1 MIEVHAEFPQ
11 REVIQANAV
20 VDNEEKTVSEVI
32 ISAKPEITGVTASI
46 DNETGTPYVDVTE
59 TGTGTDFSFDLAFH
73 NLKGDKGEQGE
84 TGQTG
89 NGIVSITKTA
99 TVGLEDDYTINFTNG
114 TQTVYTVTNGA
125 DGQDG
130 TDGTDGQDGFSPTA
144 SVSQSGGVTTISIT
158 DKNGTTT
165 ESIDLSSYA
174 TQTDLTNGLA
184 TKQDTISDLST
195 IRSNAANG
203 QSAYTTIGGY
213 GDIVTHNTSEF
224 ATSAQGNLADTSIQ
238 PNDNIT
244 LLNNN
249 AGFITGIDSTDVI
262 TALGYTPYDST
273 NPNGYT
279 SNVGTVTSVNN
290 TQPDANGDVTLTIP
304 TVNDGILTITQNG
317 TSKGTFS
324 ANQSTNGTIA
334 LTDTTYNAFTGADG
348 TNAGSSGLVPA
359 PSATD
364 NDKYL
369 KGDGTWASVSSG
381 SSTDVQI
388 NGTSITSGG
397 VANIIT
403 NTAYN
408 ASSNKIAT
416 MSDLPDSEIFIA
428 TYGTTTFAEITG
440 ALSQN
445 KAIICKN
452 SNNYY
457 SYANAANN
465 SYYFTYATGG
475 GYIFQVS
482 VSSSDVWNT
491 SATYMAETTSNKT
504 STISSSSTST
514 QYPSASAII
523 DLLKTIYPV
532 GSVYLST
539 NSTCP
544 LSSLFGTWTLVSSG
558 KALWTGTGSNGN
570 TTIAAGLPNIKG
582 KIQGETENLSG
593 AFTLSSTFSLK
604 NSISSSSSTKRGEIS
619 FSAASSNSIYSDSV
633 TTVQPPAYV
642 VNVWRRTA

>member
-11 REVIQANAV
+11 REVIQAHAV
-20 VDNEEKTVSEVI
+20 VDNEEKTISEVI
-32 ISAKPEITGVTASI
+32 ISAKPEITGVTASV

-99 TVGLEDDYTINFTNG
+99 TVGLEDDYTISFTNG
-114 TQTVYTVTNGA
+114 TQTVFTVTNGA

-130 TDGTDGQDGFSPTA
+130 TDGTDGADGQAATVTVGTTTTGAAGTNASVVNSGTSSAAVFDFVIPRGDKGDTGNTGATGQDGFSPSA

-165 ESIDLSSYA
+165 ESIDLS
-174 TQTDLTNGLA
+174 DFG
-184 TKQDTISDLST
+184 K
-195 IRSNAANG
+195 
-203 QSAYTTIGGY
+203 
-213 GDIVTHNTSEF
+213 VK
-224 ATSAQGNLADTSIQ
+224 
-238 PNDNIT
+238 
-244 LLNNN
+244 
-249 AGFITGIDSTDVI
+249 
-262 TALGYTPYDST
+262 
-273 NPNGYT
+273 
-279 SNVGTVTSVNN
+279 SVNN

-324 ANQSTNGTIA
+324 ANQSINGTIA

-369 KGDGTWASVSSG
+369 KGDGTWASVSGG

-388 NGTSITSGG
+388 NGTSITNQG
-397 VANIIT
+397 VANIVT

-416 MSDLPDSEIFIA
+416 MSDLPA
-428 TYGTTTFAEITG
+428 GG
-440 ALSQN
+440 ANTDLSN
-445 KAIICKN
+445 L
-452 SNNYY
+452 S
-457 SYANAANN
+457 
-465 SYYFTYATGG
+465 ATGEAHFLKSINSTNVTNAL
-475 GYIFQVS
+475 GYTPENQANKV
-482 VSSSDVWNT
+482 T
-491 SATYMAETTSNKT
+491 S
-504 STISSSSTST
+504 ISSSSTNT
-514 QYPSASAII
+514 QYPSAKSVIE
-523 DLLKTIYPV
+523 LLKTIYPV

-558 KALWTGTGSNGN
+558 RALWTGTGSNGN

-582 KIQGETENLSG
+582 GVTQYKTTHTSG
-593 AFTLSSTFSLK
+593 SSFSDGALAEIYNK
-604 NSISSSSSTKRGEIS
+604 TGGGYSSSNSKNVYNIS
-619 FSAASSNSIYSDSV
+619 FNAASSNSIYSDSV